1 MEAEISGTKLNIQY
15 NGTKATDEKNAFAVW
30 SNVQDDLHW
39 YDADAKGAT
48 YVELS
53 RHKSYGLYFVHPY
66 AFSAKV
72 PRGLNGMTVTL
83 PKPKIE
89 TTIKQ
94 VNQTRFEVLV
104 RKVPATV
111 TSITV
116 PVWSDKNGQDD
127 LKWYQVTKISKNGDR
142 SYQVTVSQV
151 PDYISS
157 ITLPTW
163 SDCNGQDDLK
173 WIATTKQVDGTYQAI
188 INLQDHNFD
197 AGHYSVHVYGQ
208 SRLGAQFLC
217 LAGTEGFTVKENQV
231 VFTQPEVKVINY

>member
-1 MEAEISGTKLNIQY
+1 MEVEISGTKLNIQY
-15 NGTKATDEKNAFAVW
+15 NGTKATDEKIAFAVW
-30 SNVQDDLHW
+30 SNDQDDLHW

-72 PRGLNGMTVTL
+72 PRSLNGMTVTL

-94 VNQTRFEVLV
+94 VNQTQFEVLV
-104 RKVPATV
+104 RKVPATI

-127 LKWYQVTKISKNGDR
+127 LKWYQVTKISKNGDLI
-142 SYQVTVSQV
+142 
-151 PDYISS
+151 PGD
-157 ITLPTW
+157 
-163 SDCNGQDDLK
+163 GQP
-173 WIATTKQVDGTYQAI
+173 
-188 INLQDHNFD
+188 
-197 AGHYSVHVYGQ
+197 S
-208 SRLGAQFLC
+208 
-217 LAGTEGFTVKENQV
+217 
-231 VFTQPEVKVINY
+231 P

>member
-1 MEAEISGTKLNIQY
+1 MPLHQKKTVAESEVTVATNAETVAESSSASTDTQSVTTLSIASNSSTAQVAALTSSIVAKKVTASASLATLAAPKKDVPLVEVEISGTKLNIQY
-15 NGTKATDEKNAFAVW
+15 NGTKATDEKIAFAVW
-30 SNVQDDLHW
+30 SNDQDDLHW

-53 RHKSYGLYFVHPY
+53 RYKSYGLYFVHPY

-94 VNQTRFEVLV
+94 VNQTQFEVLV
-104 RKVPATV
+104 RKVPATI

-127 LKWYQVTKISKNGDR
+127 LIPGD
-142 SYQVTVSQV
+142 
-151 PDYISS
+151 
-157 ITLPTW
+157 
-163 SDCNGQDDLK
+163 GQP
-173 WIATTKQVDGTYQAI
+173 
-188 INLQDHNFD
+188 
-197 AGHYSVHVYGQ
+197 S
-208 SRLGAQFLC
+208 
-217 LAGTEGFTVKENQV
+217 
-231 VFTQPEVKVINY
+231 P